1 MAGLLTP
8 QRQTA
13 GNGLLDQAP
22 RRVDDRV
29 AGLLGLDPSIQRGAI
44 LPFGRDASGEMVMAW
59 PEMALDTLKS
69 LMLPGHV
76 MQGGEFTPRDV
87 TEMALDVGMLSTV
100 APAPAGAKRM
110 FGGISAKNA
119 PLDDLAKAE
128 EMEKA
133 GEADSGPQMSASLPM
148 DEASRMARAEADK
161 FEVARQNAA
170 RSVEDGGLGL
180 YDGSEPVNRAIE
192 MGFDDRNILYHQT
205 KDDIKEFKLN
215 ADAKSHSGGGAVW
228 LRDDPRY
235 SLSAHQTWKDGEFV
249 SGTNEVPVIIKPS
262 GELPVKTWSE
272 MKRDGKLNPHFPQ
285 VVTVD
290 ENKMIRDMGFTHARV
305 GGEVAVFDPSVIL
318 SRFAAFDPARKDST
332 DILASYLGVP
342 GIGML
347 DAMPQDDQSRER
359 RGLLNN

>member
-1 MAGLLTP
+1 M
-8 QRQTA
+8 
-13 GNGLLDQAP
+13 GLLDLSAWQPKRQMAQSLMDAP
-22 RRVDDRV
+22 YGIGPTTREAADSFPSRA
-29 AGLLGLDPSIQRGAI
+29 AGLLGALIGAPTGDEASRLGELYQRVRKTPASEGI
-44 LPFGRDASGEMVMAW
+44 YPESMREFGREAY
-59 PEMALDTLKS
+59 PY
-69 LMLPGHV
+69 MLG
-76 MQGGEFTPRDV
+76 
-87 TEMALDVGMLSTV
+87 AATV
-100 APAPAGAKRM
+100 KGAG
-110 FGGISAKNA
+110 
-119 PLDDLAKAE
+119 
-128 EMEKA
+128 
-133 GEADSGPQMSASLPM
+133 LPM
-148 DEASRMARAEADK
+148 DEAARMARAEADR

-249 SGTNEVPVIIKPS
+249 SGANEVPVIIKPS

-285 VVTVD
+285 VVTAD

-305 GGEVAVFDPSVIL
+305 GGEVAVFDPSVIR
-318 SRFAAFDPARKDST
+318 SRFAAFDPAKKNSADLLASVGAGGLLGLGATNYAGDST
-332 DILASYLGVP
+332 EY
-342 GIGML
+342 
-347 DAMPQDDQSRER
+347 
-359 RGLLNN
+359 